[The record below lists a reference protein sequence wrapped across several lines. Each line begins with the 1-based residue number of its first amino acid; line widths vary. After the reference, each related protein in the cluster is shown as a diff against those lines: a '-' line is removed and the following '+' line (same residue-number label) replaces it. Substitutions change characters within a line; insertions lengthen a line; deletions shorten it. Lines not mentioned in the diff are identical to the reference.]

1 MCRIAGFWDFQY
13 GNEYP
18 LDDVVV
24 RMRETMIHGG
34 PDDAGAFTEK
44 ESGMALAHRRLSIID
59 LSPLGHQPMHDGTGR
74 FWITYN
80 GEVYNFQEI
89 RDELLKMGHTFRSHS
104 DTEVILKGFQ
114 EWGCDSVKRFRG
126 MYAFAIWDSLNK
138 DLFLCRDRAGVK
150 PRYWYYDGRV
160 FMFAS
165 ELKALHSHPRFSAEI
180 DRKALATY
188 FAYGYIQSPSCI
200 FQHTEKLEPGHM
212 LRIGRDRKITKWK
225 YWDINDSY
233 LRGEE
238 LERSGYWSKK
248 GERETAEE
256 LESIMSEGFKYR
268 MIADVPVGVFL
279 SGGIDSSAIV
289 ALLTA
294 QGFNLRTF
302 TIGFSDKAYNEADH
316 ARKVA
321 DYLGTDHTELT
332 CTPEDA
338 SKIIAL
344 LPEMYDEPFGDS
356 SAIPTYLVSSLARQ
370 HVTVSLSADGGD
382 ELFGGYNK
390 YPAYM
395 RKIERQERWKNL
407 SRVAHAMKYLRLDRD
422 ALCQN
427 LSRLLGGPANNF
439 THEYIRLF
447 NQLGATTHE
456 ELCSLSQ
463 RFSFKEEL
471 ASHGLPDS
479 YPFNDGPLPLDD
491 YHMMMQMDFK
501 NYLPD
506 DVLAKVDRASMAVA
520 LESREPFLDTRII
533 EYVAS
538 LPSSLKVKDGVS
550 KYILKEI
557 VYRHIP
563 REILERPKM
572 GFSVPI
578 ATWFEKDLKELFTDY
593 LSEERVRREGYLNP
607 DAVASSLNRYR
618 NGNTGEIHRL
628 WFHLMFEMWLERW
641 MKG

>member
-1 MCRIAGFWDFQY
+1 
-13 GNEYP
+13 
-18 LDDVVV
+18 
-24 RMRETMIHGG
+24 
-34 PDDAGAFTEK
+34 
-44 ESGMALAHRRLSIID
+44 
-59 LSPLGHQPMHDGTGR
+59 
-74 FWITYN
+74 
-80 GEVYNFQEI
+80 
-89 RDELLKMGHTFRSHS
+89 
-104 DTEVILKGFQ
+104 
-114 EWGCDSVKRFRG
+114 
-126 MYAFAIWDSLNK
+126 
-138 DLFLCRDRAGVK
+138 
-150 PRYWYYDGRV
+150 
-160 FMFAS
+160 
-165 ELKALHSHPRFSAEI
+165 
-180 DRKALATY
+180 
-188 FAYGYIQSPSCI
+188 
-200 FQHTEKLEPGHM
+200 
-212 LRIGRDRKITKWK
+212 
-225 YWDINDSY
+225 
-233 LRGEE
+233 
-238 LERSGYWSKK
+238 
-248 GERETAEE
+248 
-256 LESIMSEGFKYR
+256 
-268 MIADVPVGVFL
+268 
-279 SGGIDSSAIV
+279 
-289 ALLTA
+289 
-294 QGFNLRTF
+294 
-302 TIGFSDKAYNEADH
+302 
-316 ARKVA
+316 
-321 DYLGTDHTELT
+321 
-332 CTPEDA
+332 
-338 SKIIAL
+338 
-344 LPEMYDEPFGDS
+344 
-356 SAIPTYLVSSLARQ
+356 
-370 HVTVSLSADGGD
+370 
-382 ELFGGYNK
+382 
-390 YPAYM
+390 M

-407 SRVAHAMKYLRLDRD
+407 SRVAHAMKYLRLDRN

-593 LSEERVRREGYLNP
+593 LSEDRVRREGYLNP